1 MYKVVTIFIFISLQM
16 SEAFSCRTLSDNL
29 PGDILVTRRPPKPFT
44 SFTHC
49 CQSPPGRPALTSQV
63 YLPNTSQGPEQA
75 HTFYAHLTAG
85 PLLRTLPPL
94 PVSWSVVTAAV
105 RPTPEE
111 PRPVV
116 GMARG
121 AVQSTY
127 RSSWDLATDG
137 SPVTGR
143 GSGDSRNPPPPALPA
158 SAAFLAQILTQQKY
172 IVTDCSCNFFSISL
186 YHSWKNR
193 H

>member
-1 MYKVVTIFIFISLQM
+1 M
-16 SEAFSCRTLSDNL
+16 
-29 PGDILVTRRPPKPFT
+29 
-44 SFTHC
+44 
-49 CQSPPGRPALTSQV
+49 

-75 HTFYAHLTAG
+75 QSIYAHLTTR
-85 PLLRTLPPL
+85 PLPRTLPPL

-121 AVQSTY
+121 AVHSTY

-137 SPVTGR
+137 SPVMGR
-143 GSGDSRNPPPPALPA
+143 GSGDSQNPPPPPPAPPA

-172 IVTDCSCNFFSISL
+172 IVTGYSCYFFQFFL

>member
-1 MYKVVTIFIFISLQM
+1 M
-16 SEAFSCRTLSDNL
+16 
-29 PGDILVTRRPPKPFT
+29 
-44 SFTHC
+44 
-49 CQSPPGRPALTSQV
+49 

-75 HTFYAHLTAG
+75 ESIYAHLTAR
-85 PLLRTLPPL
+85 PLPRTFPPL

-121 AVQSTY
+121 AVHSTY

-137 SPVTGR
+137 SPVVGQ
-143 GSGDSRNPPPPALPA
+143 GSGDSRNPQPPPPAN
-158 SAAFLAQILTQQKY
+158 AAFLAQILTQQKY
-172 IVTDCSCNFFSISL
+172 IVTGC
-186 YHSWKNR
+186 
-193 H
+193 